1 MVPSRNHEQSD
12 RGASETASSDSVSQ
26 TIAGTVDAGVEL
38 VDTMAVRAG
47 RAIGVTDETV
57 ATAIPKAY
65 SVALTSGLVIGR
77 VAAQSSGSVNV
88 CNQSEFI
95 GQALPFFL
103 TAGGTFLVGAYA
115 LSQLIGGG
123 GQALTMSSG
132 KQGTFKQM
140 QMRGHKGF
148 ISALVGL
155 SMLGIMMGWMAFPVD
170 TSCLP
175 GV

>member
-12 RGASETASSDSVSQ
+12 RNGSETGSNNSVSQ
-26 TIAGTVDAGVEL
+26 TIAEAVDAGIEL
-38 VDTMAVRAG
+38 VDTVAVRAG

-57 ATAIPKAY
+57 AKAIPKAY

-77 VAAQSSGSVNV
+77 AAAQSSGSVKV
-88 CNQSEFI
+88 CDQSKFI

-123 GQALTMSSG
+123 GQALSMSSG
-132 KQGTFKQM
+132 KQGTFKSM
-140 QMRGHKGF
+140 QMDGHKGF

-155 SMLGIMMGWMAFPVD
+155 SLLGIMMGWMAFPVD

>member
-1 MVPSRNHEQSD
+1 MVPSRNREQSD
-12 RGASETASSDSVSQ
+12 RDTSESPSGDSVSQ
-26 TIAGTVDAGVEL
+26 TIAGTVDAGVAL
-38 VDTMAVRAG
+38 IDTVAVRAG
-47 RAIGVTDETV
+47 RAVGVKDETV
-57 ATAIPKAY
+57 AKAIPKAY
-65 SVALTSGLVIGR
+65 SVALTSGLIIGR

-88 CNQSEFI
+88 CSQSKFI

-123 GQALTMSSG
+123 GQALSMSSG
-132 KQGTFKQM
+132 KQGTFKSM
-140 QMRGHKGF
+140 QMKGHKGF
-148 ISALVGL
+148 ITALLGL
-155 SMLGIMMGWMAFPVD
+155 SLLGIMMSWMAFPVD

>member
-1 MVPSRNHEQSD
+1 
-12 RGASETASSDSVSQ
+12 
-26 TIAGTVDAGVEL
+26 
-38 VDTMAVRAG
+38 MAVRVG
-47 RAIGVTDETV
+47 RAVGIKDETV
-57 ATAIPKAY
+57 AKAIPKAY
-65 SVALTSGLVIGR
+65 SVALTSGLVVGR
-77 VAAQSSGSVNV
+77 AAAQSSGSVNV
-88 CNQSEFI
+88 CGQSEFI

-155 SMLGIMMGWMAFPVD
+155 SLLGIMMGWMAFPVD
-170 TSCLP
+170 TSCIP
-175 GV
+175 AV